1 MTNDTISRRNFL
13 EKALG
18 VTMAAAIAPSLLKAT
33 DAFAGGGAE
42 PLGSVVL
49 DLAET
54 KYAKLK
60 NVNGSLI
67 YTPAAPN
74 ASRKMVITRVDAST
88 FSVVSSV
95 CTHRGCQV
103 DPYDATSQR
112 ISCGCHGS
120 KFDVNGIV
128 KQGPA
133 GSPLKQYQNAYDSGA
148 NTLTI
153 TDAVLD
159 VTPSNGIPLAL
170 NQNYPNPFSGKTTIS
185 FEIPSSANISLVISD
200 INGNEVATLHN
211 GVLGAGTHELQ
222 FNGSALPIGTY
233 FYKLATPNGTLVKQM
248 EIVR

>member
-1 MTNDTISRRNFL
+1 MANDTMNRRNFL

-18 VTMAAAIAPSLLKAT
+18 ATMVAAIAPSLLKAT
-33 DAFAGGGAE
+33 DAFAGGAD

-49 DLAET
+49 DLSLA

-67 YTPAAPN
+67 YIPDAPN
-74 ASRKMVITRVDAST
+74 ASKKMVITRVDAST
-88 FSVVSSV
+88 FSVVSSI
-95 CTHRGCQV
+95 CTHNACQV
-103 DPYDATSQR
+103 DPFDATTQR

-133 GSPLKQYQNAYDSGA
+133 SSPLKKYDNAYDAGA

-153 TDAVLD
+153 TDTVLD
-159 VTPSNGIPLAL
+159 VSPSNGTPLAL
-170 NQNYPNPFSGKTTIS
+170 NQNYPNPFTDKTSIS

-222 FNGSALPIGTY
+222 FNGSAMPIGTY
-233 FYKLATPNGTLVKQM
+233 FYKLSTPNGTLVKQM

>member
-1 MTNDTISRRNFL
+1 MANDTINRRNFL

-33 DAFAGGGAE
+33 DAFAGGGTE
-42 PLGSVVL
+42 PMGSIVL

-54 KYAKLK
+54 KFAKLK

-67 YTPAAPN
+67 YTPPAPN

-95 CTHRGCQV
+95 CTHLGCQV

-120 KFDVNGIV
+120 AFDVNGAV

-133 GSPLKQYQNAYDSGA
+133 GTPLKKYQSSYDSTA

-159 VTPSNGIPLAL
+159 VSPSNGTPIVLE
-170 NQNYPNPFSGKTTIS
+170 QNYPNPFTGKTTIS
-185 FEIPSSANISLVISD
+185 FEIPSSANISLIITD
-200 INGNEVATLHN
+200 INGNEIATLHN
-211 GVLGAGTHELQ
+211 GVLGSGKHELQ
-222 FNGSALPIGTY
+222 FNGSALAAGTY
-233 FYKLATPNGTLVKQM
+233 FYKLSTPNGTLVKQM